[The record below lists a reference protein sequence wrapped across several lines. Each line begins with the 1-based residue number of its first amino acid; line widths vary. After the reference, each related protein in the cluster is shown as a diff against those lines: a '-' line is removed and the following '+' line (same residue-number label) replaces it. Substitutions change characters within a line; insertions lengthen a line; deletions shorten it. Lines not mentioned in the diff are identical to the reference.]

1 MAEGMEEK
9 QDRTEEATPER
20 REEFRERGQVA
31 VSKEITSVFV
41 LAAVTVF
48 LYFYTRIFVEDF
60 LRYMTITFQNIDQ
73 IMTVD
78 NLRVH
83 ISKVWMQL
91 LLLIAPFFVVS
102 ATTALFFTLI
112 QTRFNFSWKKLSP
125 NFKQLNPLAGLQR
138 MVNTQAAMELV
149 KSVGKMA
156 IVGVVSYLILR
167 SEWVKV
173 PALML
178 YSIEETWVYWGKITY
193 QLFLAVAGLM
203 VLVGA
208 LDFIFNFSRLESQMK
223 MTKQEVKEEFKKR
236 EVDPQVKAKIKRM
249 QRDLA
254 MAKAIQ
260 EVPKATV
267 VITNP
272 EHYAVALFYELGMG
286 APIVLAKGQDYMAQ
300 RMKEV
305 AFEHQVPIMENKP
318 LARTLFKMVE
328 VGQEIPEALYKAV
341 SEVVRYVFLM
351 KGKALSRR

>member
-9 QDRTEEATPER
+9 EDRTEEATPER

-48 LYFYTRIFVEDF
+48 LYFYTRVFVENF
-60 LRYMTITFQNIDQ
+60 LEYMTFTFENLDQ
-73 IMTVD
+73 VKTLT
-78 NLRVH
+78 NLRNH
-83 ISKVWMQL
+83 LSQVWYQL
-91 LLLIAPFFVVS
+91 LWLIAPFFLVS

-112 QTRFNFSWKKLSP
+112 QTRFNFSWKKLAP
-125 NFKQLNPLAGLQR
+125 NFKQLNPLSGLQR
-138 MVNTQAAMELV
+138 MVNTQAAMELL
-149 KSVGKMA
+149 KSIGKMS

-173 PALML
+173 PGLML
-178 YSIEETWVYWGKITY
+178 YSIEETWFYWGKITY
-193 QLFLAVAGLM
+193 QLFLAVAALM

-208 LDFIFNFSRLESQMK
+208 LDFIYNFTRLETQMK

-249 QRDLA
+249 QRDMA

-260 EVPKATV
+260 AVPKATV

-272 EHYAVALFYELGMG
+272 EHFAIALFYELGMG
-286 APIVLAKGQDYMAQ
+286 APIVVAKGQDFLAQ
-300 RMKEV
+300 RMKEI
-305 AFEHQVPIMENKP
+305 AYENDVPIIENKP
-318 LARTLFKMVE
+318 LARTLYKMVE
-328 VGQEIPEALYKAV
+328 VGQEIPEALYRAV
-341 SEVVRYVFLM
+341 SEVIRYVFLM
-351 KGKALSRR
+351 KGRPISRR